1 MFVLGEKV
9 SHSLVAKMQ
18 EVEVVVRYKVNF
30 SVVRGRIITTVSNGE
45 IIDINLV
52 EDRANE
58 GVAPEVDQE
67 VQGPPRD
74 VADQN
79 GDA

>member
-1 MFVLGEKV
+1 MPEI
-9 SHSLVAKMQ
+9 
-18 EVEVVVRYKVNF
+18 EVDVRYKVNL
-30 SVVRGRIITTVSNGE
+30 SVVRGRIIITVGDGE
-45 IIDINLV
+45 IININLV

-58 GVAPEVDQE
+58 GVVDQD
-67 VQGPPRD
+67 VQDPPRD

>member
-9 SHSLVAKMQ
+9 SHRLVSKMP
-18 EVEVVVRYKVNF
+18 EIEVVVRYRVNL
-30 SVVRGRIITTVSNGE
+30 SVFRGRIITTVSNGE
-45 IIDINLV
+45 IIDISLV

-58 GVAPEVDQE
+58 GVAPEVDQD

>member
-1 MFVLGEKV
+1 MSVI
-9 SHSLVAKMQ
+9 
-18 EVEVVVRYKVNF
+18 EVVVRYRVNL
-30 SVVRGRIITTVSNGE
+30 SVVRGRIVTTVSNGE
-45 IIDINLV
+45 IIDIHLV

-58 GVAPEVDQE
+58 GVAPEVEQV
-67 VQGPPRD
+67 VQDPPRD

>member
-9 SHSLVAKMQ
+9 SHRLVSKMP
-18 EVEVVVRYKVNF
+18 EIEVVVRYKVNL
-30 SVVRGRIITTVSNGE
+30 SVFRGRIITTVSNGE
-45 IIDINLV
+45 IININLV

-58 GVAPEVDQE
+58 GVAPEVDRD

>member
-9 SHSLVAKMQ
+9 SHSLVSKMPEI
-18 EVEVVVRYKVNF
+18 EVDVRYKVNL
-30 SVVRGRIITTVSNGE
+30 SVVRGRIIATVSNGE

-58 GVAPEVDQE
+58 GVAPEVDQD
-67 VQGPPRD
+67 VHGPPRD